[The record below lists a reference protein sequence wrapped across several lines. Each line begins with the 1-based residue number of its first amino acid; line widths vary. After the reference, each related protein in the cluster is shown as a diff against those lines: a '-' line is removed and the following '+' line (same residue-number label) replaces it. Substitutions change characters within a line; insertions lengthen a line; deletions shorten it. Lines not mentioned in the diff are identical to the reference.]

1 MLFEIGRV
9 VITPAAEKLLEEAG
23 TPADAFLARHRNGDC
38 GDFDKEERDEHW
50 RALVARYRFISVYRT
65 GTGSKV
71 WVITERDRGV
81 TTIFVS
87 GEWPKEGVNAL

>member
-1 MLFEIGRV
+1 MLFQLGRV
-9 VITPAAEKLLEEAG
+9 ITTPAARKLLEEAG
-23 TPADAFLARHRNGDC
+23 TPADEFLARHGNGDC
-38 GDFDKEERDEHW
+38 GDLDQEDRDEHW
-50 RALVARYRFISVYRT
+50 RVLIERYRFISVYRT
-65 GTGSKV
+65 STGSKV